1 MPVGTDSPW
10 MVFEARRP
18 EAVPQD
24 EERGPGLSSQKR
36 KGQHGTLQRR
46 PT

>member
-1 MPVGTDSPW
+1 MPVGTGSPW

-18 EAVPQD
+18 EAVPRD
-24 EERGPGLSSQKR
+24 EERGPGLSSRKR
-36 KGQHGTLQRR
+36 KGQHGTLQRW